1 MGVQDFRHVLQTTA
15 QLSDAY
21 KKLNVNL
28 VSPDRFL
35 KEVLFQNILLA
46 DAFDPTNPNDIQYLW
61 DVYYSFQWNKQT
73 KSRFIKDVR
82 ELKNGRLSVD
92 DKIVISDP
100 IIILELEQTCNLWL
114 DLISN
119 TSADHIQSF
128 VEERSL

>member
-35 KEVLFQNILLA
+35 KEVLFLNILLA

-73 KSRFIKDVR
+73 KSRFIKDVW

-128 VEERSL
+128 VEER